1 MRRRMRRLPT
11 GPRCKVC
18 SAPFHGVGAVFTR
31 LVLHGQSTANPTMC
45 QVCFRSLSDHP
56 GGAELDVSIVF
67 ADIRGS
73 TGLAERIG
81 PVGFRAALQEFY
93 RIAAGAIEDEYGY
106 IDKYLGDGVMALFV
120 PILTGERHAE
130 RAVSAAIRLVSAVE
144 RSSLGARG
152 VRVGAGVHHGP
163 SFLGVLGSGDR
174 LDFSAL
180 GDPVNV
186 TARLGALAGPGEVLA
201 SRDVWLAAGRSAAEG
216 EARRVEIAGRVEPL
230 DVVALRPAGQL
241 TAAG

>member
-1 MRRRMRRLPT
+1 MTDPPEPASPESAHWRSLLSGEDLSLQAMRRRMRRLPT

-93 RIAAGAIEDEYGY
+93 RIAAGAY
-106 IDKYLGDGVMALFV
+106 
-120 PILTGERHAE
+120 
-130 RAVSAAIRLVSAVE
+130 
-144 RSSLGARG
+144 RSTS
-152 VRVGAGVHHGP
+152 
-163 SFLGVLGSGDR
+163 
-174 LDFSAL
+174 
-180 GDPVNV
+180 
-186 TARLGALAGPGEVLA
+186 
-201 SRDVWLAAGRSAAEG
+201 
-216 EARRVEIAGRVEPL
+216 
-230 DVVALRPAGQL
+230 
-241 TAAG
+241 